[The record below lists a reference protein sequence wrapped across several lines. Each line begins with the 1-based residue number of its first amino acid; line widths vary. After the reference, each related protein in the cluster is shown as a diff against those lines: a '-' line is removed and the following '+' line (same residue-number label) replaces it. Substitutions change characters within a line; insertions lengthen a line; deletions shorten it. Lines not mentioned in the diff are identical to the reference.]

1 MTEHIRITPGP
12 CAIALGRILVA
23 AHARPLPVDATILAR
38 HAKAE
43 RRWRRRALA
52 FVRPGIAPVRE
63 AAIRAALAAGASVL
77 DVVNEMDVGAGT
89 VRQVQ
94 KAAKRDRHAL
104 KLLRVLGNEIGGEG

>member
-23 AHARPLPVDATILAR
+23 AHARPLPADATILAR

-52 FVRPGIAPVRE
+52 FVRPGVAPDRE

-77 DVVNEMDVGAGT
+77 DVAYALGAGIGV
-89 VRQVQ
+89 VRAVQ
-94 KAAKRDRHAL
+94 KAARQDQHAL
-104 KLLRVLGNEIGGEG
+104 KLLRALGNQIGGG